1 MQAFLT
7 GGLHMV
13 AGALNIP
20 SKSQIAINSELGLY
34 ASAENGIL
42 NQITRQQHSR

>member
-20 SKSQIAINSELGLY
+20 SKSLY
-34 ASAENGIL
+34 ASIENETL
-42 NQITRQQHSR
+42 NQIHSQQHSR